1 MSEDLRVMYER
12 MKMIEDEE
20 TNIRKH
26 LKTLSTQ
33 KTDIRKKIEKYMV
46 QSNVQLLEVSGTP
59 DSIELSEQRKYET
72 LTKDVIIKKIIRF
85 FQQAGSTS
93 EFRHLEPNLQAQ
105 AIIHAVYTERDYSV
119 VKKLKLKT
127 DKNVK
132 SVQNAID
139 SVTNSSNST
148 TNHVPQ
154 SYSHSHS
161 SQQRRLIRR
170 SSSNSS

>member
-12 MKMIEDEE
+12 MKIIEDEE

-33 KTDIRKKIEKYMV
+33 KSDIRKKIEKYMV

-59 DSIELSEQRKYET
+59 DSIELTEQRKYET

-93 EFRHLEPNLQAQ
+93 EFRHLEPQLQAQ
-105 AIIHAVYTERDYSV
+105 AVIHAVYTERDYTV
-119 VKKLKLKT
+119 VKKLKMKT
-127 DKNVK
+127 DKNVR
-132 SVQNAID
+132 SVQHAID
-139 SVTNSSNST
+139 EASSSATMSHRNSTTTTNSSNSS
-148 TNHVPQ
+148 
-154 SYSHSHS
+154 SYN
-161 SQQRRLIRR
+161 RRLVRR
-170 SSSNSS
+170 TSSTA

>member
-1 MSEDLRVMYER
+1 MSSEDLRVMYER

-20 TNIRKH
+20 SNIRKH

-59 DSIELSEQRKYET
+59 DSIELTEQRKYET

-127 DKNVK
+127 DKNVRN
-132 SVQNAID
+132 VQNAIER
-139 SVTNSSNST
+139 STNTTT

-154 SYSHSHS
+154 AYSNSHS

>member
-33 KTDIRKKIEKYMV
+33 KTDIRKKIEKYMT

-59 DSIELSEQRKYET
+59 DSIELTEQRKYES

-93 EFRHLEPNLQAQ
+93 EFRHLEPQLQAQ
-105 AIIHAVYTERDYSV
+105 AVIHAVYTERDYTI
-119 VKKLKLKT
+119 VKKLKMKT
-127 DKNVK
+127 DKNVR
-132 SVQNAID
+132 SVQNAIEEA
-139 SVTNSSNST
+139 STSTNNHRSSTNNSSNYKRLVRRTST
-148 TNHVPQ
+148 A
-154 SYSHSHS
+154 
-161 SQQRRLIRR
+161 
-170 SSSNSS
+170 

>member
-33 KTDIRKKIEKYMV
+33 KTDIRKKIEKYMT

-59 DSIELSEQRKYET
+59 DSIELMEQRKYET
-72 LTKDVIIKKIIRF
+72 LTKDAIIKKIVRF

-93 EFRHLEPNLQAQ
+93 EFRHLEPQLQAQ
-105 AIIHAVYTERDYSV
+105 AIIHAVYTEREYTV

-127 DKNVK
+127 DKNVRN
-132 SVQNAID
+132 VQNAID
-139 SVTNSSNST
+139 EASTTTTSTNSRLIANSSNS
-148 TNHVPQ
+148 
-154 SYSHSHS
+154 
-161 SQQRRLIRR
+161 
-170 SSSNSS
+170 SNSSNYKRLVRRTSST

>member
-33 KTDIRKKIEKYMV
+33 KTDIRKKIEKYMT

-59 DSIELSEQRKYET
+59 DSIELTEQRKYET

-93 EFRHLEPNLQAQ
+93 EFRHLEPHLQAQ
-105 AIIHAVYTERDYSV
+105 AVIHAVYTERDYTI
-119 VKKLKLKT
+119 VKKLKMKT
-127 DKNVK
+127 DKNVR
-132 SVQNAID
+132 SVQNAIEEA
-139 SVTNSSNST
+139 STSTNNHRSSTNSSSNYKRLVRRTST
-148 TNHVPQ
+148 A
-154 SYSHSHS
+154 
-161 SQQRRLIRR
+161 
-170 SSSNSS
+170 

>member
-1 MSEDLRVMYER
+1 MSEDSLRVMYER

-33 KTDIRKKIEKYMV
+33 KTDIRKKIEKYMT

-59 DSIELSEQRKYET
+59 DSIELMEQRKYET
-72 LTKDVIIKKIIRF
+72 LTKDLIIKKIIKF

-93 EFRHLEPNLQAQ
+93 EFRHLEPQLQAQ
-105 AIIHAVYTERDYSV
+105 AIIHAVYTERDYTV
-119 VKKLKLKT
+119 IKKLKLKT
-127 DKNVK
+127 DKNVR

-139 SVTNSSNST
+139 EASTSTITTNNTNSI
-148 TNHVPQ
+148 H
-154 SYSHSHS
+154 HHHS
-161 SQQRRLIRR
+161 SNYKRLVRRT
-170 SSSNSS
+170 SSTA